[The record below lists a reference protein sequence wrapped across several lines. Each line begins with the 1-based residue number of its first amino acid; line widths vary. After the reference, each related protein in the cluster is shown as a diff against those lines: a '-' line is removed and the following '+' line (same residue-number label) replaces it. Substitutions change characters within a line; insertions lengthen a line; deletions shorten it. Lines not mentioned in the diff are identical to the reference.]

1 MIRQMQSA
9 GAVTVPEVAIDPAH
23 PLVDRSAVARPIRVA
38 HLIHTIAHGGVETA
52 LINWC
57 RTFDP
62 VRVQAHLLCF
72 ADPGASEAPFVA
84 AADRAGLHV
93 DRVPWGRS
101 KPVRR
106 AARAVAALLRD
117 RQIDLLHCH
126 NTYANAVGLVAARLT
141 PVRTLT
147 TVYVW
152 SGYGIKRRALQWI
165 DERLLG
171 YFDQVTA
178 HCDAALRATVERGIP
193 ASEIRLLTC
202 GFADRVA
209 RLYAHEGEEGRRALG
224 VGPDDT
230 VLIKVARFWP
240 EKRHDILLRAF
251 RLMLQR
257 EPNLQLW
264 IPGVGPE
271 ETRVRALADELNIAS
286 RCRFLGFRTDLP
298 ELLAL
303 ADVQVHT
310 SDEEGV
316 PLAILSG
323 MAAGKPIVSTRVG
336 GIAEVLEHDRSG
348 VLVPPGSPEEFAEA
362 TLDLLRDRQRRA
374 DLGRSAQQFVRTEYS
389 LEAATARVERL
400 YAEVVAR

>member
-178 HCDAALRATVERGIP
+178 HCDAALRATVKRGIP
-193 ASEIRLLTC
+193 ASGIRLLTC

-209 RLYAHEGEEGRRALG
+209 RLYAHEWEEGRRALG

-271 ETRVRALADELNIAS
+271 ETRCALWRTNSTSQAAADFSVSARTCRNCSRWPMSRCTRVMKKACRSRSFPGWPPQANRVDAGRGHRGSARTRSLRCSRPAGISGGVRGGDVRPAPRSAAS
-286 RCRFLGFRTDLP
+286 R
-298 ELLAL
+298 
-303 ADVQVHT
+303 
-310 SDEEGV
+310 
-316 PLAILSG
+316 
-323 MAAGKPIVSTRVG
+323 
-336 GIAEVLEHDRSG
+336 
-348 VLVPPGSPEEFAEA
+348 
-362 TLDLLRDRQRRA
+362 
-374 DLGRSAQQFVRTEYS
+374 
-389 LEAATARVERL
+389 
-400 YAEVVAR
+400 

>member
-1 MIRQMQSA
+1 MIWQMQAA
-9 GAVTVPEVAIDPAH
+9 GAVTLPDTPIKLAHLPPERPVA
-23 PLVDRSAVARPIRVA
+23 ARPIRVV
-38 HLIHTIAHGGVETA
+38 HLIHTMAHGGVETA

-62 VRVQAHLLCF
+62 ARLQAHLVCF
-72 ADPGASEAPFVA
+72 ANPGASETPFVTA
-84 AADRAGLHV
+84 AERAGLHV
-93 DRVPWGRS
+93 DMVPWGRS
-101 KPVRR
+101 KPVLR
-106 AARAVAALLRD
+106 AARALAALLRD

-126 NTYANAVGLVAARLT
+126 NTYANAVGLTAARRAS
-141 PVRTLT
+141 VRTLT

-165 DERLLG
+165 DERLLR

-178 HCDAALRATVERGIP
+178 HCDAALRATVQRGIP
-193 ASEIRLLTC
+193 ASEVRLLTC
-202 GFADRVA
+202 GFATRVA
-209 RLYAHEGEEGRRALG
+209 RLDRHEWEEGRRALG
-224 VGPDDT
+224 VGADDT

-251 RLMLQR
+251 RLMLLR
-257 EPNLQLW
+257 DPNLQLW

-271 ETRVRALADELNIAS
+271 EPRVRALADELGIAS

-348 VLVPPGSPEEFAEA
+348 VLVPPGSPEGFAAA
-362 TLDLLRDRQRRA
+362 TVDLVRDPQRRA
-374 DLGRSAQQFVRTEYS
+374 ELGRAAQQFVRTEYS